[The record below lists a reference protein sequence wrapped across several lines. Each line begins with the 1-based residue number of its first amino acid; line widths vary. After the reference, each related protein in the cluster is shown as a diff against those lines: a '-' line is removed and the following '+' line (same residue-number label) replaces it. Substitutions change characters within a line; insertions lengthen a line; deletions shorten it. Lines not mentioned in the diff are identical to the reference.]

1 MYVMNLKNKNK
12 KRNFNMYINLVEL
25 LDLENDVELKNDLK
39 ELYKDNDEKWYDG
52 KLIKKV
58 SFEEFV
64 KELFEEELVDLIN
77 CRKDSGG
84 FLDY

>member
-1 MYVMNLKNKNK
+1 M
-12 KRNFNMYINLVEL
+12 FINLVEL
-25 LDLENDVELKNDLK
+25 LDLDNDVELENDLR

-52 KLIKKV
+52 KLIKKL

-64 KELFEEELVDLIN
+64 KELFEEELIDLVN
-77 CRKDSGG
+77 CRNDSGG

>member
-1 MYVMNLKNKNK
+1 MNLKINNKNK
-12 KRNFNMYINLVEL
+12 KRSLDMLINLVEL
-25 LDLENDVELKNDLK
+25 LDLDNDVELKNDLK

-64 KELFEEELVDLIN
+64 KELFEEELIDLVN